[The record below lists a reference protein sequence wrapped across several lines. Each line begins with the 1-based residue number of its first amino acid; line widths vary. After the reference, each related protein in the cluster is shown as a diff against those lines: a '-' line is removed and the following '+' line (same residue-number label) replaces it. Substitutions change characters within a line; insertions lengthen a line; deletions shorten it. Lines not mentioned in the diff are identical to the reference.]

1 MRLRELREARNENQQ
16 KLAILLNVSQ
26 TMISRYELG
35 QATPD
40 VPMLITLSKHY
51 NVSID
56 YLLENTD
63 VKSPFISSDLSE
75 AETEMLSM
83 YRRLTTV
90 QQEKVTAYIQGLL
103 LRELLSY
110 LMLYPLAFL
119 GLFCIVETVKRSN
132 QITGYPSDPFK
143 RDGIIVILYINEF
156 SVYCKRQVLY
166 YAIRMLFS

>member
-1 MRLRELREARNENQQ
+1 MRLRELRESRNENQQ
-16 KLAILLNVSQ
+16 KLAVLLSVSQ

-40 VPMLITLSKHY
+40 VSMLITLSRHY

-83 YRRLTTV
+83 FRRLSKV
-90 QQEKVTAYIQGLL
+90 QQAKAEAYIHGLL
-103 LRELLSY
+103 QE
-110 LMLYPLAFL
+110 
-119 GLFCIVETVKRSN
+119 
-132 QITGYPSDPFK
+132 
-143 RDGIIVILYINEF
+143 
-156 SVYCKRQVLY
+156 
-166 YAIRMLFS
+166 

>member
-1 MRLRELREARNENQQ
+1 
-16 KLAILLNVSQ
+16 
-26 TMISRYELG
+26 MISRYELG

-103 LRELLSY
+103 QE
-110 LMLYPLAFL
+110 
-119 GLFCIVETVKRSN
+119 
-132 QITGYPSDPFK
+132 
-143 RDGIIVILYINEF
+143 
-156 SVYCKRQVLY
+156 
-166 YAIRMLFS
+166 

>member
-35 QATPD
+35 QAAPD

-103 LRELLSY
+103 QE
-110 LMLYPLAFL
+110 
-119 GLFCIVETVKRSN
+119 
-132 QITGYPSDPFK
+132 
-143 RDGIIVILYINEF
+143 
-156 SVYCKRQVLY
+156 
-166 YAIRMLFS
+166 

>member
-16 KLAILLNVSQ
+16 KLAVLLSVSQ

-40 VPMLITLSKHY
+40 VSMLITLSRHY

-63 VKSPFISSDLSE
+63 VKSPFISSNLTE

-83 YRRLTTV
+83 FRRLSKV
-90 QQEKVTAYIQGLL
+90 QQAKAEAYIQGLL
-103 LRELLSY
+103 QE
-110 LMLYPLAFL
+110 
-119 GLFCIVETVKRSN
+119 
-132 QITGYPSDPFK
+132 
-143 RDGIIVILYINEF
+143 
-156 SVYCKRQVLY
+156 
-166 YAIRMLFS
+166 

>member
-16 KLAILLNVSQ
+16 KLAVLLSVSQ

-40 VPMLITLSKHY
+40 VSMLITLSRHY

-63 VKSPFISSDLSE
+63 VKSPFISSDLTE

-83 YRRLTTV
+83 FRRLSKV
-90 QQEKVTAYIQGLL
+90 QQAKAEAYIQGLL
-103 LRELLSY
+103 QE
-110 LMLYPLAFL
+110 
-119 GLFCIVETVKRSN
+119 
-132 QITGYPSDPFK
+132 
-143 RDGIIVILYINEF
+143 
-156 SVYCKRQVLY
+156 
-166 YAIRMLFS
+166 

>member
-1 MRLRELREARNENQQ
+1 MRLRELRESRNENQQ

-40 VPMLITLSKHY
+40 VSMLITLSRHY

-63 VKSPFISSDLSE
+63 VKSPFISSDLTE

-83 YRRLTTV
+83 FRRLSKV
-90 QQEKVTAYIQGLL
+90 QQAKAEAYIQGLL
-103 LRELLSY
+103 QE
-110 LMLYPLAFL
+110 
-119 GLFCIVETVKRSN
+119 
-132 QITGYPSDPFK
+132 
-143 RDGIIVILYINEF
+143 
-156 SVYCKRQVLY
+156 
-166 YAIRMLFS
+166 

>member
-75 AETEMLSM
+75 AETEMLKS
-83 YRRLTTV
+83 YCI
-90 QQEKVTAYIQGLL
+90 YSGL
-103 LRELLSY
+103 
-110 LMLYPLAFL
+110 
-119 GLFCIVETVKRSN
+119 
-132 QITGYPSDPFK
+132 ITGIASKLPIKGAF
-143 RDGIIVILYINEF
+143 VISHALSAGF
-156 SVYCKRQVLY
+156 PRLSLHH
-166 YAIRMLFS
+166 

>member
-26 TMISRYELG
+26 TMIIRYELG

-103 LRELLSY
+103 QE
-110 LMLYPLAFL
+110 
-119 GLFCIVETVKRSN
+119 
-132 QITGYPSDPFK
+132 
-143 RDGIIVILYINEF
+143 
-156 SVYCKRQVLY
+156 
-166 YAIRMLFS
+166 

>member
-26 TMISRYELG
+26 TMIILYELG

-103 LRELLSY
+103 QE
-110 LMLYPLAFL
+110 
-119 GLFCIVETVKRSN
+119 
-132 QITGYPSDPFK
+132 
-143 RDGIIVILYINEF
+143 
-156 SVYCKRQVLY
+156 
-166 YAIRMLFS
+166 

>member
-16 KLAILLNVSQ
+16 KLAVLLNVSQ

-40 VPMLITLSKHY
+40 VSMLITLSRHY

-63 VKSPFISSDLSE
+63 VKSPFISSDLTE

-83 YRRLTTV
+83 FRRLSKV
-90 QQEKVTAYIQGLL
+90 QQAKAEAYIQGLL
-103 LRELLSY
+103 QE
-110 LMLYPLAFL
+110 
-119 GLFCIVETVKRSN
+119 
-132 QITGYPSDPFK
+132 
-143 RDGIIVILYINEF
+143 
-156 SVYCKRQVLY
+156 
-166 YAIRMLFS
+166 

>member
-35 QATPD
+35 QA
-40 VPMLITLSKHY
+40 PMLITLSKHY

-103 LRELLSY
+103 QE
-110 LMLYPLAFL
+110 
-119 GLFCIVETVKRSN
+119 
-132 QITGYPSDPFK
+132 
-143 RDGIIVILYINEF
+143 
-156 SVYCKRQVLY
+156 
-166 YAIRMLFS
+166 

>member
-16 KLAILLNVSQ
+16 KLAVLLNVSQ

-40 VPMLITLSKHY
+40 VSMLITLSRHY

-63 VKSPFISSDLSE
+63 VKSPFISSDLTE

-83 YRRLTTV
+83 FRRLNKV
-90 QQEKVTAYIQGLL
+90 QQAKAEAYIQGLL
-103 LRELLSY
+103 QE
-110 LMLYPLAFL
+110 
-119 GLFCIVETVKRSN
+119 
-132 QITGYPSDPFK
+132 
-143 RDGIIVILYINEF
+143 
-156 SVYCKRQVLY
+156 
-166 YAIRMLFS
+166 

>member
-16 KLAILLNVSQ
+16 KLAVLLNVSQ

-40 VPMLITLSKHY
+40 VSMLITLSRHY

-63 VKSPFISSDLSE
+63 VKSPFISSDLTE

-83 YRRLTTV
+83 FRRLSKV
-90 QQEKVTAYIQGLL
+90 QQAKAEAYIKGLL
-103 LRELLSY
+103 QE
-110 LMLYPLAFL
+110 
-119 GLFCIVETVKRSN
+119 
-132 QITGYPSDPFK
+132 
-143 RDGIIVILYINEF
+143 
-156 SVYCKRQVLY
+156 
-166 YAIRMLFS
+166 

>member
-16 KLAILLNVSQ
+16 KLAVLLNVSQ

-40 VPMLITLSKHY
+40 VSMLITLSRHY

-63 VKSPFISSDLSE
+63 VKSPFISSNLTE

-83 YRRLTTV
+83 FRRLSKV
-90 QQEKVTAYIQGLL
+90 QQAKAEAYIQGLL
-103 LRELLSY
+103 QE
-110 LMLYPLAFL
+110 
-119 GLFCIVETVKRSN
+119 
-132 QITGYPSDPFK
+132 
-143 RDGIIVILYINEF
+143 
-156 SVYCKRQVLY
+156 
-166 YAIRMLFS
+166 

>member
-16 KLAILLNVSQ
+16 KLAVLLNVSQ

-40 VPMLITLSKHY
+40 VPMLITLSRHY

-63 VKSPFISSDLSE
+63 VKSPFPFISSDLTE

-83 YRRLTTV
+83 FRRLSKV
-90 QQEKVTAYIQGLL
+90 QQAKAEAYIKGLL
-103 LRELLSY
+103 QE
-110 LMLYPLAFL
+110 
-119 GLFCIVETVKRSN
+119 
-132 QITGYPSDPFK
+132 
-143 RDGIIVILYINEF
+143 
-156 SVYCKRQVLY
+156 
-166 YAIRMLFS
+166 

>member
-16 KLAILLNVSQ
+16 KLAVLLNVSQ

-40 VPMLITLSKHY
+40 VPMLITLSRHY

-63 VKSPFISSDLSE
+63 VKSPFISSDLTE

-83 YRRLTTV
+83 FRRLSKV
-90 QQEKVTAYIQGLL
+90 QQAKAEAYIQGLL
-103 LRELLSY
+103 QE
-110 LMLYPLAFL
+110 
-119 GLFCIVETVKRSN
+119 
-132 QITGYPSDPFK
+132 
-143 RDGIIVILYINEF
+143 
-156 SVYCKRQVLY
+156 
-166 YAIRMLFS
+166 

>member
-16 KLAILLNVSQ
+16 KLAVLLNVSQ

-40 VPMLITLSKHY
+40 VPMLITLSRHY

-63 VKSPFISSDLSE
+63 VKSPFISSDLTE

-83 YRRLTTV
+83 FRRLSKV
-90 QQEKVTAYIQGLL
+90 QQAKAEAYIKGLL
-103 LRELLSY
+103 QE
-110 LMLYPLAFL
+110 
-119 GLFCIVETVKRSN
+119 
-132 QITGYPSDPFK
+132 
-143 RDGIIVILYINEF
+143 
-156 SVYCKRQVLY
+156 
-166 YAIRMLFS
+166 